1 MIPADASGDTTEED
15 MPPPPPPNTTPK
27 ATLRSYRPPT
37 RRVPPRNNR
46 AARRFPKLGTFSIDV
61 SKPYAYHKKGVGLIV
76 RQPKV
81 TKPGLSTFWPTD
93 VSSTAQSSPVT
104 PFHAFPGEDSD
115 YSDATRSAF
124 SGVHGVDLMLSG
136 LFGGDA
142 SQTYHFGG
150 QIMGPP
156 EMFFPFKTVN
166 RSGSIHSWDEE
177 SYDDDAD
184 SAEDNIDI
192 NDLINIDGDEDDEDV
207 AMSETG
213 AEESEAFEPTSPA
226 ATETSSAMTP
236 FHSHTNSFAGDTWT
250 EYSMTTQTYSVN
262 SGIVNSF
269 RNNQDR
275 AKQLSRM
282 PTDPAERTMSHA
294 IRNGYAAD
302 SFISPLRK
310 RKPSREEHMISGRM
324 SRDRV
329 DKNKTLRGPKKFRK
343 LPPRGFFT

>member
-1 MIPADASGDTTEED
+1 

-27 ATLRSYRPPT
+27 ATLRSYRPPVRRAPT
-37 RRVPPRNNR
+37 RQNSRANR
-46 AARRFPKLGTFSIDV
+46 RLPKFGTFSVDV
-61 SKPYAYHKKGVGLIV
+61 SKPYAYHKRGVGLII
-76 RQPKV
+76 RPPKV
-81 TKPGLSTFWPTD
+81 TKPIHFWPTRSD
-93 VSSTAQSSPVT
+93 MSSTAQSSPVT
-104 PFHAFPGEDSD
+104 PFQNFPGEDSD

-192 NDLINIDGDEDDEDV
+192 NDLINIDGDEDDEDG
-207 AMSETG
+207 AMSGFMDETG
-213 AEESEAFEPTSPA
+213 AEESEACEPTSPA

-236 FHSHTNSFAGDTWT
+236 FHSHSNSFAGDTWT

-282 PTDPAERTMSHA
+282 PHDPAERTPMHHA
-294 IRNGYAAD
+294 IRHGYAAD

-310 RKPSREEHMISGRM
+310 RKPSRDEHMISGRV

-329 DKNKTLRGPKKFRK
+329 DKNKTPRTPKKYRK